1 MNTTGKTISILYI
14 NIHTHHTK
22 PVEGIISIGN
32 LYKDFDSIE
41 TDSFYSV
48 GLHPW
53 YLTTETLEK
62 QFAVVKEKS
71 RLKNVVAIGETGLDK
86 VSATDF
92 DLQQTVFAQHIQLAN
107 EVQKPL
113 IVHCVRAHAEV
124 IALLKQ
130 IPVQVPVI
138 FHGFNKSIE
147 LARQLVALGYYLSF
161 GKGLDKQGVQ
171 EIMAALP
178 IAKVF
183 LETDN
188 STTSIAEIY
197 TYATAAFQID
207 EDSLSLQLQKNAA
220 KVFGSALVDV

>member
-1 MNTTGKTISILYI
+1 LYI

-22 PVEGIISIGN
+22 PVDGIISIGN
-32 LYKDFDSIE
+32 LYKDFDTIDP
-41 TDSFYSV
+41 DSLYSV

-53 YLTTETLEK
+53 YLTTETWEE
-62 QFAVVKEKS
+62 QFKVVKEKS
-71 RLKNVVAIGETGLDK
+71 QLQNVVAIGEAGLDK
-86 VSATDF
+86 VTETDF
-92 DLQQTVFAQHIQLAN
+92 TLQQIVFAQHIQLAN

-130 IPVQVPVI
+130 TPVQVPVI

-147 LARQLVALGYYLSF
+147 LARQLIALGYYLSF
-161 GKGLDKQGVQ
+161 GKGLDKQGIQ

-178 IAKVF
+178 IAKIF

-188 STTSIAEIY
+188 STASIAEIY
-197 TYATAAFQID
+197 TYAASAFQID

-220 KVFGSALVDV
+220 TVFGAALRTL

>member
-1 MNTTGKTISILYI
+1 LYI

-22 PVEGIISIGN
+22 PVEGTISIGN

-41 TDSFYSV
+41 PDSLYSV

-53 YLTTETLEK
+53 HVTKEAWQH
-62 QFAVVKEKS
+62 QFEVVKEKS
-71 RLKNVVAIGETGLDK
+71 RLQNVVAIGEAGLDK
-86 VSATDF
+86 VTETDF
-92 DLQQTVFAQHIQLAN
+92 ALQQIVFAQHIQLAN

-130 IPVQVPVI
+130 TPVLVPVI

-147 LARQLVALGYYLSF
+147 LAQQLIALGYYLSF
-161 GKGLDKQGVQ
+161 GKGLEKQGVQ
-171 EIMAALP
+171 EVMAALP
-178 IAKVF
+178 HAKIF

-188 STTSIAEIY
+188 STASIAEIY
-197 TYATAAFQID
+197 AYAASAFQID
-207 EDSLSLQLQKNAA
+207 EESLSLQLQKNAA
-220 KVFGSALVDV
+220 TVFGAALTIV

>member
-1 MNTTGKTISILYI
+1 MYI
-14 NIHTHHTK
+14 NIHTHHAK

-41 TDSFYSV
+41 TGSFYSV

-53 YLTTETLEK
+53 YITVETWEQ

-71 RLKNVVAIGETGLDK
+71 RLQNVVAIGEAGLDK
-86 VSATDF
+86 VCATDF
-92 DLQQTVFAQHIQLAN
+92 VLQQTVFAQHIQLAN

-130 IPVQVPVI
+130 TPAQVPVI
-138 FHGFNKSIE
+138 FHGFNKSKE
-147 LARQLVALGYYLSF
+147 LAQQLITLGYYLSF
-161 GKGLDKQGVQ
+161 GKGLEKPGVQ
-171 EIMAALP
+171 QVMAALP
-178 IAKVF
+178 HAKIF

-188 STTSIAEIY
+188 STASIAEIY
-197 TYATAAFQID
+197 GYAAEAFQID
-207 EDSLSLQLQKNAA
+207 GDSLSLQLQKNAA
-220 KVFGSALVDV
+220 TVFGAALTNV

>member
-1 MNTTGKTISILYI
+1 LYI

-22 PVEGIISIGN
+22 LVEGIISIGN

-41 TDSFYSV
+41 PDSLYSV

-53 YLTTETLEK
+53 HVTEEAWQH
-62 QFAVVKEKS
+62 QFEVVKEKS
-71 RLKNVVAIGETGLDK
+71 RLQNVVAIGEAGLDK
-86 VSATDF
+86 VTETDF
-92 DLQQTVFAQHIQLAN
+92 ALQQIVFAQHIQLAN

-130 IPVQVPVI
+130 TPVLVPVI

-147 LARQLVALGYYLSF
+147 LAQQLIALGYYLSF
-161 GKGLDKQGVQ
+161 GKGLEKQGVQ
-171 EIMAALP
+171 EVMAALP
-178 IAKVF
+178 NAKIF

-188 STTSIAEIY
+188 STASIAEIY
-197 TYATAAFQID
+197 AYAASAFQID
-207 EDSLSLQLQKNAA
+207 EESLSLQLQKNAA
-220 KVFGSALVDV
+220 TVFGAALTIV

>member
-1 MNTTGKTISILYI
+1 LYI

-32 LYKDFDSIE
+32 LYKDFDAIE

-53 YLTTETLEK
+53 YLAAETWET
-62 QFAVVKEKS
+62 QFEVVKEKS
-71 RLKNVVAIGETGLDK
+71 RLKNVVAIGEAGLDK
-86 VSATDF
+86 VTETDF
-92 DLQQTVFAQHIQLAN
+92 QLQQTVFSKHIQLAN

-138 FHGFNKSIE
+138 FHGFNKSKE
-147 LARQLVALGYYLSF
+147 LAQQLISLGYYLSF
-161 GKGLDKQGVQ
+161 GKGLEKEGLREV
-171 EIMAALP
+171 MAALP
-178 IAKVF
+178 RAKIF

-188 STTSIAEIY
+188 SNASIAEIY
-197 TYATAAFQID
+197 THAAVAFQID
-207 EDSLSLQLQKNAA
+207 EESLSLQLQKNAA
-220 KVFGSALVDV
+220 TVFGAALTIV

>member
-1 MNTTGKTISILYI
+1 MLQFLYLYI

-32 LYKDFDSIE
+32 LYKDFDAIE
-41 TDSFYSV
+41 SDSLYSV

-53 YLTTETLEK
+53 YITAEAW
-62 QFAVVKEKS
+62 QDQIAVVKEKS
-71 RLKNVVAIGETGLDK
+71 RLQNVVAIGEAGLDK
-86 VSATDF
+86 VTETDF
-92 DLQQTVFAQHIQLAN
+92 GLQQTVFAQHIQLAN

-130 IPVQVPVI
+130 TPVQVPVI
-138 FHGFNKSIE
+138 FHGFNKSKE
-147 LARQLVALGYYLSF
+147 LAQQLISLGYYLSF
-161 GKGLDKQGVQ
+161 GKGLEKKGLQ

-178 IAKVF
+178 IAKIF

-188 STTSIAEIY
+188 STASIAEIY
-197 TYATAAFQID
+197 TYAAAAFQID
-207 EDSLSLQLQKNAA
+207 EDSLSLRLQKNAA
-220 KVFGSALVDV
+220 EVFGPALVVI

>member
-1 MNTTGKTISILYI
+1 LYI

-41 TDSFYSV
+41 TDSLYSV

-53 YLTTETLEK
+53 YITAETWQD

-71 RLKNVVAIGETGLDK
+71 RLQNVVAIGEAGLDK
-86 VSATDF
+86 VCATDF
-92 DLQQTVFAQHIQLAN
+92 ALQQAVFAQHIQLAN

-130 IPVQVPVI
+130 TPVQVPVI
-138 FHGFNKSIE
+138 FDGCNKSKE
-147 LARQLVALGYYLSF
+147 RAQQLSALGYCLSF
-161 GKGLDKQGVQ
+161 GKGLEKQGLQ
-171 EIMAALP
+171 EVMAALP
-178 IAKVF
+178 HAKIF

-188 STTSIAEIY
+188 STASIEEIY
-197 TYATAAFQID
+197 AHAAAAFQID

-220 KVFGSALVDV
+220 TVFGAALTIV

>member
-1 MNTTGKTISILYI
+1 MYI
-14 NIHTHHTK
+14 NIHTHHTR

-41 TDSFYSV
+41 ADSFYSV

-53 YLTTETLEK
+53 YLTTETWEE
-62 QFAVVKEKS
+62 QFKVVKEKS
-71 RLKNVVAIGETGLDK
+71 RLKNVVAIGEAGLDK
-86 VSATDF
+86 VTETDF
-92 DLQQTVFAQHIQLAN
+92 ELQQAVFSKHVQLAN

-130 IPVQVPVI
+130 TTAQVPVI

-147 LARQLVALGYYLSF
+147 LARQLIALGYYLSF
-161 GKGLDKQGVQ
+161 GKGLEKHGVQ
-171 EIMAALP
+171 EVLAALP
-178 IAKVF
+178 HAKIF

-188 STTSIAEIY
+188 STASIAEIY
-197 TYATAAFQID
+197 THAASAFQID
-207 EDSLSLQLQKNAA
+207 EESLSLQLQKNAA
-220 KVFGSALVDV
+220 TVFGAALTRL

>member
-1 MNTTGKTISILYI
+1 LYI

-32 LYKDFDSIE
+32 LYKDFDTIE
-41 TDSFYSV
+41 PDSLYSV

-53 YLTTETLEK
+53 YLTTETWED
-62 QFAVVKEKS
+62 QFAEVKERS
-71 RLKNVVAIGETGLDK
+71 RLQNVVAVGEAGLDK
-86 VSATDF
+86 VCPTDF
-92 DLQQTVFAQHIQLAN
+92 TLQQSVFAKHIQLAN

-130 IPVQVPVI
+130 TAVQVPVI
-138 FHGFNKSIE
+138 FHGFNKSKE
-147 LARQLVALGYYLSF
+147 LAQQLISLGYYLSF
-161 GKGLDKQGVQ
+161 GKGLEKQGVQ
-171 EIMAALP
+171 EVLAALP
-178 IAKVF
+178 IAKIF

-188 STTSIAEIY
+188 STASITEIY
-197 TYATAAFQID
+197 TYAASAFQID

-220 KVFGSALVDV
+220 TVFGAALTNL

>member
-1 MNTTGKTISILYI
+1 LYI

-22 PVEGIISIGN
+22 PVEGVISIGN
-32 LYKDFDSIE
+32 LYKDFDSVE
-41 TDSFYSV
+41 NDSFYSV

-53 YLTTETLEK
+53 YVTEETWK
-62 QFAVVKEKS
+62 DQFAAVKEKS
-71 RLKNVVAIGETGLDK
+71 LLKNVVAIGEAGLDK
-86 VSATDF
+86 VTETDF
-92 DLQQTVFAQHIQLAN
+92 ELQQTVFSKHIQLAN

-130 IPVQVPVI
+130 TPVQVPVI
-138 FHGFNKSIE
+138 FHGFNKSVE

-161 GKGLDKQGVQ
+161 GKGLEKQGLQ
-171 EIMAALP
+171 EVMAALP
-178 IAKVF
+178 RAKIF

-188 STTSIAEIY
+188 STASIEEIY
-197 TYATAAFQID
+197 AHAAAAFQID

-220 KVFGSALVDV
+220 TVFGAALTTE

>member
-1 MNTTGKTISILYI
+1 MYI
-14 NIHTHHTK
+14 NIHTHHTR

-41 TDSFYSV
+41 ADSFYSV

-53 YLTTETLEK
+53 YLTTETWEE
-62 QFAVVKEKS
+62 QFKVVKEKS
-71 RLKNVVAIGETGLDK
+71 RLKNVVAIGEAGLDK
-86 VSATDF
+86 VTETDF
-92 DLQQTVFAQHIQLAN
+92 ELQQAVFSKHVQLAN

-130 IPVQVPVI
+130 TPAQVPVI

-147 LARQLVALGYYLSF
+147 LARQLIALGYYLSF
-161 GKGLDKQGVQ
+161 GKGLEKHGVQ
-171 EIMAALP
+171 EVLAALP
-178 IAKVF
+178 HAKIF

-188 STTSIAEIY
+188 STASIAEIY
-197 TYATAAFQID
+197 THAASAFQID
-207 EDSLSLQLQKNAA
+207 EESLSLQLQKNAA
-220 KVFGSALVDV
+220 TVFGAALTRL

>member
-1 MNTTGKTISILYI
+1 MYI

-32 LYKDFDSIE
+32 LYKDFDTIE
-41 TDSFYSV
+41 QESLYSV

-53 YLTTETLEK
+53 YLTTETWEE
-62 QFAVVKEKS
+62 QFALVKEKS
-71 RLKNVVAIGETGLDK
+71 RLKNVVAVGEAGLDK
-86 VSATDF
+86 VCATDF
-92 DLQQTVFAQHIQLAN
+92 SLQQIVFAQHIQLAN

-130 IPVQVPVI
+130 TAVQVPVI
-138 FHGFNKSIE
+138 FHGFNKSKE
-147 LARQLVALGYYLSF
+147 LAQQLISSGYYLSF
-161 GKGLDKQGVQ
+161 GKGLEKQGVQ
-171 EIMAALP
+171 EVLAALP
-178 IAKVF
+178 AAKIF

-188 STTSIAEIY
+188 STASINEIY
-197 TYATAAFQID
+197 TYAASAFQID

-220 KVFGSALVDV
+220 TVFGAALTTL

>member
-1 MNTTGKTISILYI
+1 LYI

-32 LYKDFDSIE
+32 LYKDFDAIE

-53 YLTTETLEK
+53 YLAAETWET
-62 QFAVVKEKS
+62 QFEVLKEKS
-71 RLKNVVAIGETGLDK
+71 RLQNVVAIGEAGLDK
-86 VSATDF
+86 VTETDF
-92 DLQQTVFAQHIQLAN
+92 QLQQTVFSKHIQLAN

-138 FHGFNKSIE
+138 FHGFNKSKE
-147 LARQLVALGYYLSF
+147 LAQQLISLGYYLSF
-161 GKGLDKQGVQ
+161 GKGLEKQGLQ
-171 EIMAALP
+171 EVMAALP
-178 IAKVF
+178 RAKIF

-188 STTSIAEIY
+188 SNASIAEIY
-197 TYATAAFQID
+197 THAAVAFQID
-207 EDSLSLQLQKNAA
+207 EESLSLQLQKNAA
-220 KVFGSALVDV
+220 TVFGAALTIV